1 MGFARLLIPVSSFL
15 DKRLGWDRLPRPL
28 GIVTLIGLREQLRKQ
43 NLSDTGLVKPS
54 PPRPPDVHARTLD
67 GSWNDLSR
75 PAMGSLNTR
84 FGRNVPLEHAYPET
98 DRDLLL
104 EPSPRVVT
112 RRLLAREQFIPAES
126 LNLLAAAWIQFEVH
140 DWMSHDT
147 DPAKPISLELGDD
160 DKWPEPT
167 MEIPSTV
174 PEPGPATD
182 GAPPAY
188 LSHDTHWWD
197 GSQIYGNDQAFQQLA
212 RTGEDGKLVLGEDEL
227 HPEALDPLLDPVG
240 PRGNFWLGLAI
251 LHALFIR
258 EHNAICDALRPEH
271 RDWSDEQLY
280 DKARLINAAVMAKI
294 HTVEWTPAI
303 IAHPTTER
311 GMNANWYGLAGQR
324 VRRKFGR
331 LGQSDVLSGIPGSPT
346 DHHGAPYSLSEEFV
360 SVYRMHP
367 LIPDEYEFRSLD
379 GTSPTHN
386 DFGAIGPGQW
396 RKPLQEIGVAD
407 AFYSFGVAH
416 PGAIVLHNYP
426 KSFIESFRPD
436 PEGPLVDLATVDI
449 LRDRERGLP
458 RYNEFRALM
467 HRKPAASFEDL
478 ARDPGVAA
486 ELRDVYGHV
495 DRVDL
500 MVGLY
505 AEPRPRGF
513 AFCDTAFRVFLLMA
527 SRRLKSD
534 RFFTADYTPETY
546 TQAGLDWIDGA
557 TMSNVLLRHYPELA
571 SVIRH
576 DNAFKP
582 WQGARG

>member
-1 MGFARLLIPVSSFL
+1 MGIARRLIPIASFL
-15 DKRLGWDRLPRPL
+15 DARIGWDRLPRPL
-28 GIVTLIGLREQLRKQ
+28 GIVTLIGLREQLRKES
-43 NLSDTGLVKPS
+43 LSDTGLVKPP
-54 PPRPPDVHARTLD
+54 PPRPADLGARTLD

-84 FGRNVPLEHAYPET
+84 FGRNVPLDRTFPESNP
-98 DRDLLL
+98 DLL
-104 EPSPRVVT
+104 EPSPRVVS
-112 RRLLAREQFIPAES
+112 RRLLVRKRFIPAES

-140 DWMSHDT
+140 DWMSHET
-147 DPAKPISLELGDD
+147 DPAKPISLELADD
-160 DKWPEPT
+160 DDTWPEPR

-174 PEPGPATD
+174 PDQAPAAD
-182 GAPPAY
+182 GTPPVY
-188 LSHDTHWWD
+188 SSHDTHWWD
-197 GSQIYGNDQAFQQLA
+197 GSQIYGNERPFQEVA
-212 RTGEDGKLVLGEDEL
+212 RTGEDGKLALGADEL
-227 HPEALDPLLDPVG
+227 HPEALDPLVDPFG
-240 PRGNFWLGLAI
+240 PRGNFWLGLAV

-258 EHNAICDALRPEH
+258 EHNAICDALLREH
-271 RDWSDEQLY
+271 PDWSDEQLH

-311 GMNANWYGLAGQR
+311 GMHANWYGLAGER
-324 VRRKFGR
+324 VRRKIGR
-331 LGQSDVLSGIPGSPT
+331 LGRSDVLSGIPGSPT
-346 DHHGAPYSLSEEFV
+346 DHHGAPYSLTEEFV

-379 GTSPTHN
+379 GASPTRR
-386 DFGAIGPGQW
+386 DFASIGPGKW
-396 RKPLQEIGVAD
+396 REPLRELGVAD

-426 KSFIESFRPD
+426 TSFIESFKPD
-436 PEGPLVDLATVDI
+436 PDGPLVDLATIDI

-458 RYNEFRALM
+458 RYNEFRTLM

-478 ARDPGVAA
+478 ARDRSVAA
-486 ELRDVYGHV
+486 ELQEVYGHV
-495 DRVDL
+495 DQVDL

-534 RFFTADYTPETY
+534 RFFTADYTRETY
-546 TQAGLDWIDGA
+546 TQTGLEWIDRA
-557 TMSNVLLRHYPELA
+557 TLATVLLRHYPELA

-582 WQGARG
+582 WQGAGA

>member
-1 MGFARLLIPVSSFL
+1 MGIARHLIPVASFL
-15 DKRLGWDRLPRPL
+15 DSRIGWDRLPRPL
-28 GIVTLIGLREQLRKQ
+28 GILTLIGLREQLRKDR
-43 NLSDTGLVKPS
+43 LTDTGLVKPP
-54 PPRPPDVHARTLD
+54 PPRPNEVGARTLD
-67 GSWNDLSR
+67 GSWNDVSR

-84 FGRNVPLEHAYPET
+84 FGRNVPLDHAFPEPNP
-98 DRDLLL
+98 DLL
-104 EPSPRVVT
+104 EPSPRLVT
-112 RRLLAREQFIPAES
+112 RRLLARERFIPAES
-126 LNLLAAAWIQFEVH
+126 VNVLAAAWIQFEVH

-160 DKWPEPT
+160 DDWPDPT

-174 PEPGPATD
+174 PEPGPAAE
-182 GAPPAY
+182 GEPPVY
-188 LSHDTHWWD
+188 SSHDTHWWD
-197 GSQIYGNDQAFQQLA
+197 GSQIYGHDQDFQKRA
-212 RTGEDGKLVLGEDEL
+212 RTGEDGKLALGENGL
-227 HPEALDPLLDPVG
+227 HPEALDPLVDPVG

-258 EHNAICDALRPEH
+258 EHNAICDALRREH
-271 RDWSDEQLY
+271 RDWSDQQLY

-294 HTVEWTPAI
+294 HTVEWTPAV
-303 IAHPTTER
+303 IAHPTTEQ
-311 GMNANWYGLAGQR
+311 GMNANWYGLAGKGI
-324 VRRKFGR
+324 RRTFGR
-331 LGQSDVLSGIPGSPT
+331 LGRSDIWSGIPGSPT
-346 DHHGAPYSLSEEFV
+346 HHHGAPYSLTEEFV

-367 LIPDEYEFRSLD
+367 LIPDDYQFRCLD
-379 GTSPTHN
+379 GTSPTHHG
-386 DFGAIGPGQW
+386 FAEIGPGRW

-407 AFYSFGVAH
+407 AFYSFAVAH

-426 KSFIESFRPD
+426 KSFIESFKPD
-436 PEGPLVDLATVDI
+436 PDGPPVDLATIDI

-478 ARDPGVAA
+478 ARDPRVAA
-486 ELRDVYGHV
+486 ELREVYDHV

-546 TQAGLDWIDGA
+546 TQTGLDWIDRA
-557 TMSNVLLRHYPELA
+557 TLATVLLRHYPQLA
-571 SVIRH
+571 PVIRH

-582 WQGARG
+582 WQSARG

>member
-1 MGFARLLIPVSSFL
+1 LRRALIPIASFL
-15 DKRLGWDRLPRPL
+15 DTRIGWARLPRPL
-28 GIVTLIGLREQLRKQ
+28 GIVALIGLREQLRQ
-43 NLSDTGLVKPS
+43 ESLSDTGLVKPP
-54 PPRPPDVHARTLD
+54 PPRPADLGARTLD
-67 GSWNDLSR
+67 GSWNDLGQ
-75 PAMGSLNTR
+75 PAMGSLSTR
-84 FGRNVPLEHAYPET
+84 FGRNVPLDRAYPE
-98 DRDLLL
+98 RDPDLL

-112 RRLLAREQFIPAES
+112 RRLLARKRFIPAES

-147 DPAKPISLELGDD
+147 DESKPITLELERDD

-167 MEIPSTV
+167 MRIPSTV
-174 PEPGPATD
+174 PEPVPEAD
-182 GAPPAY
+182 GTPPVY
-188 LSHDTHWWD
+188 STHDTHWWD
-197 GSQIYGNDQAFQQLA
+197 GSQIYGNEPTFQKRA
-212 RTGEDGKLVLGEDEL
+212 RTGEDGKLALGDDGL
-227 HPEALDPLLDPVG
+227 QPTALDPLLDPVG

-251 LHALFIR
+251 LHALFIK
-258 EHNAICDALRPEH
+258 EHNAICDALRREQPG
-271 RDWSDEQLY
+271 WNDEQIY
-280 DKARLINAAVMAKI
+280 DKARLINAAIMAKI
-294 HTVEWTPAI
+294 HTVEWTPAL
-303 IAHPTTER
+303 IAHPTTVR
-311 GMNANWYGLAGQR
+311 GMHANWYGLAGER

-331 LGQSDVLSGIPGSPT
+331 LGRSDILSGIPGSPT
-346 DHHGAPYSLSEEFV
+346 DHHGAPYSLTEEFV

-367 LIPDEYEFRSLD
+367 LIPDEYEFRSLH
-379 GTSPTHN
+379 GASPARR
-386 DFGAIGPGQW
+386 DFGSIGPGRW
-396 RKPLQEIGVAD
+396 REPLREVGVAN

-426 KSFIESFRPD
+426 TSFIESFKPD
-436 PEGPLVDLATVDI
+436 PNGPPVDLATIDI

-478 ARDPGVAA
+478 SGDPGAAA

-505 AEPRPRGF
+505 AEPRPQGF

-534 RFFTADYTPETY
+534 RFFTADYTRETY
-546 TQAGLDWIDGA
+546 TQTGLEWIDRA
-557 TMSNVLLRHYPELA
+557 TLATVLLRHYPELA
-571 SVIRH
+571 PVIRH

-582 WQGARG
+582 WRSAGV